1 MLNFNHFSMKGGT
14 TVTYYTYPVSIYVVE
29 VMSRFNNMIYKSYV
43 KLQPFYEE
51 EMDCQTYLPSI
62 NFCS

>member
-1 MLNFNHFSMKGGT
+1 MLNFNHFRMKGET
-14 TVTYYTYPVSIYVVE
+14 IVTYTYPALIYVVE
-29 VMSRFNNMIYKSYV
+29 VMSQFNNMIYKSYV

-51 EMDCQTYLPSI
+51 EMDCQTYLPSV